1 MDYTSYQS
9 LLEERLQRNFDL
21 ERDYIY
27 QDMKLDLLAKY
38 YVRNEKYVFTKKA
51 TIYAF
56 ENNELCMIKH
66 FCHIDQ
72 EGLNQYTELLKAAV
86 GDFVNSHNEHMSTLI
101 TGVIVVDEPLD
112 PEILNQ
118 VRKFKFHKSFAFGF
132 KGWADIALVLVSLR
146 QNEVITNKKGKE
158 VEKAYRL

>member
-1 MDYTSYQS
+1 MDYASYQS

-27 QDMKLDLLAKY
+27 RDMKLDLLAKY

-66 FCHIDQ
+66 FHRINP
-72 EGLNQYTELLKAAV
+72 EGLHQYTELLKSAV
-86 GDFVNSHNEHMSTLI
+86 GDFVNSHDEHMSTLI
-101 TGVIVVDEPLD
+101 TGVIVVDEIPD
-112 PEILNQ
+112 PEIPKQ
-118 VRKFKFHKSFAFGF
+118 VKKFKFHKSFAFGF
-132 KGWADIALVLVSLR
+132 KGWVDVALVLVSLK
-146 QNEVITNKKGKE
+146 QNEVITNKKGRE